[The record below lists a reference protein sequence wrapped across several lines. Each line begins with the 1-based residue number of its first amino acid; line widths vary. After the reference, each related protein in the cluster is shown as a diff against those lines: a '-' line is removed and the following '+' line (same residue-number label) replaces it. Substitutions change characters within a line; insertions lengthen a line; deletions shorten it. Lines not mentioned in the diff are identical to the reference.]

1 MTQFIYAKIDTAN
14 RSAARYLTGNGEIGS
29 PCVPIY
35 FDGSADN
42 EEEFLSR
49 GGARKQGQLFFEC
62 GRHPAN
68 KFIVVIYGGEVVVLE
83 PAGPI
88 QFVKSEVQPGYDG
101 FVKLLPVREVLRE
114 PVKDVPVILA
124 GINANRYYSSGT
136 FREISDN
143 GNKTAL
149 QCILD
154 KSKVQLP
161 HPCTAIHAL
170 ECLSSVELETL
181 AAKLF
186 EELGCFVPA
195 YRGGMI
201 KDVDIF
207 VHNNSNVDLSLCG
220 ITLLPKSRYT
230 LQVKLKLRA
239 NIKTTPNG
247 VDYLIT
253 GSEVSD
259 PSILGASWLSAA
271 IKFSPVTRDW
281 LFTSLSWLPDEYLH
295 SLQAAF

>member
-1 MTQFIYAKIDTAN
+1 MNQFFYAKIDTAN
-14 RSAARYLTGNGEIGS
+14 RSADRYLTGNGEIGS

-42 EEEFLSR
+42 EEDFLSR
-49 GGARKQGQLFFEC
+49 GGAREQGQLFFEC
-62 GRHPAN
+62 GRNSAN
-68 KFIVVIYGGEVVVLE
+68 KFIVVIYGGEVVMLE
-83 PAGPI
+83 PTGPI

-101 FVKLLPVREVLRE
+101 FVKLLPVREVIRQ
-114 PVKDVPVILA
+114 PVKDVPAILA

-154 KSKVQLP
+154 KSKVQMPLQ
-161 HPCTAIHAL
+161 CTATHAL

-181 AAKLF
+181 VAKLF

-201 KDVDIF
+201 KDVDLF
-207 VHNNSNVDLSLCG
+207 VHNNSGNELTLCG
-220 ITLLPKSRYT
+220 VTLPSKSRYS
-230 LQVKLKLRA
+230 LQVKLRLNAKK
-239 NIKTTPNG
+239 IPNG

-253 GSEVSD
+253 GSDASD
-259 PSILGASWLSAA
+259 PSILGSSWLSEA
-271 IKFSPVTRDW
+271 IKCSPATRDW
-281 LFTSLSWLPDEYLH
+281 LFSSLSWLPDAYLN
-295 SLQAAF
+295 SLLAAF

>member
-1 MTQFIYAKIDTAN
+1 MSQFIYAKIDTAN
-14 RSAARYLTGNGEIGS
+14 RSADRYLKGDCEIGS

-42 EEEFLSR
+42 EEEFLLS
-49 GGARKQGQLFFEC
+49 GGARKQGQVFFEC
-62 GRHPAN
+62 GRNPAN
-68 KFIVVIYGGEVVVLE
+68 KYIVVIYGGEVVVLE

-88 QFVKSEVQPGYDG
+88 QFAKSEVQPGYNG
-101 FVKLLPVREVLRE
+101 FVKLLPVREVIRQSL
-114 PVKDVPVILA
+114 KDVPAILA

-143 GNKTAL
+143 GNKIAL

-154 KSKVQLP
+154 KSKVQVPLQ
-161 HPCTAIHAL
+161 CTVINAL

-181 AAKLF
+181 VAKVF

-207 VHNNSNVDLSLCG
+207 AHNNSNNELSLCG
-220 ITLLPKSRYT
+220 VTILPRSRYA
-230 LQVKLKLRA
+230 LQVKLRTNLK
-239 NIKTTPNG
+239 KPPNG
-247 VDYLIT
+247 VDFLIT
-253 GSEVSD
+253 GSDVSD
-259 PSILGASWLSAA
+259 PSILGASWFSAA
-271 IKFSPVTRDW
+271 IKCSPKTRDW
-281 LFTSLSWLPDEYLH
+281 LCTSLSWLPDAYLQP
-295 SLQAAF
+295 LLVAF

>member
-1 MTQFIYAKIDTAN
+1 
-14 RSAARYLTGNGEIGS
+14 
-29 PCVPIY
+29 
-35 FDGSADN
+35 
-42 EEEFLSR
+42 
-49 GGARKQGQLFFEC
+49 LFFEC
-62 GRHPAN
+62 GRNPAS
-68 KFIVVIYGGEVVVLE
+68 KYIIVIYGGEVVVLE

-88 QFVKSEVQPGYDG
+88 QFAKSEVQIGYDG
-101 FVKLLPVREVLRE
+101 FVKLLPVREVIRQ
-114 PVKDVPVILA
+114 PVKDVPAILA

-154 KSKVQLP
+154 KSKVQIPLQ
-161 HPCTAIHAL
+161 CTAIHAL

-207 VHNNSNVDLSLCG
+207 AHNNNSRELTLCG
-220 ITLLPKSRYT
+220 IKLLPKSRYA
-230 LQVKLKLRA
+230 LQVKLRSS
-239 NIKTTPNG
+239 IKKAPSG
-247 VDYLIT
+247 VDFLIT
-253 GSEVSD
+253 GSDMSD
-259 PSILGASWLSAA
+259 PSVLGASWLSAA
-271 IKFSPVTRDW
+271 IKCSPETRDW
-281 LFTSLSWLPDEYLH
+281 LFRSLSWLPDAYLY

>member
-1 MTQFIYAKIDTAN
+1 MTQFIYAKIDAAN
-14 RSAARYLTGNGEIGS
+14 RSADRYLRGNGEIGS

-35 FDGSADN
+35 FDGAADN
-42 EEEFLSR
+42 EEEFLTS
-49 GGARKQGQLFFEC
+49 GGAKRQGQLFFEC
-62 GRHPAN
+62 GRNPAN

-83 PAGPI
+83 PVGPI
-88 QFVKSEVQPGYDG
+88 HFVKSEVQSGYDG
-101 FVKLLPVREVLRE
+101 FVKLLPVREVIRQ
-114 PVKDVPVILA
+114 PVKDVPAILA

-143 GNKTAL
+143 GNKIAL
-149 QCILD
+149 QCIVD
-154 KSKVQLP
+154 KSKVQIPLQ
-161 HPCTAIHAL
+161 CTPIHAL

-181 AAKLF
+181 VAKLF

-207 VHNNSNVDLSLCG
+207 VHNNRSVELSLRG

-230 LQVKLKLRA
+230 LQVKLRSS
-239 NIKTTPNG
+239 IKKVPYG

-253 GSEVSD
+253 GSDVSD
-259 PSILGASWLSAA
+259 PSILGASWLSEA
-271 IKFSPVTRDW
+271 IKCSPATRDW
-281 LFTSLSWLPDEYLH
+281 LFSSLSWMPDAYLY
-295 SLQAAF
+295 SLLAAF